1 MNARVNLLLDEALQL
16 PPEER
21 SAMVLAL
28 LDSLDVDDE
37 VTAVRAW
44 ADEIRRRKTD
54 LQSGAATAIPWSE
67 AQARL
72 RAL

>member
-21 SAMVLAL
+21 TAMVLAL

-44 ADEIRRRKTD
+44 ADEIRRRKAD
-54 LQSGAATAIPWSE
+54 LKSGAATAIPWSE

-72 RAL
+72 SAL